1 MRCIQTLVGRHDGR
15 RSLGR
20 PRRRWE
26 DNIKVYFHEVRWVGM
41 DWIDLA
47 EDKDIWRALVNAVL
61 NLRGSIKCGESFD

>member
-1 MRCIQTLVGRHDGR
+1 LVGRHDGR

-26 DNIKVYFHEVRWVGM
+26 DNIEVYFQEVRWVGI

-47 EDKDIWRALVNAVL
+47 EDKDIWRAFVNAVL
-61 NLRGSIKCGESFD
+61 NLRGSIKCGEFFD